1 MNKAKRIEEI
11 QQTITDIDSGNIY
24 TEWENH
30 DPDFLLNLTAAKV
43 EAKTIRSLAAA
54 LVRAQLEIELTALN
68 NQNPSIVEYLVERE
82 ARHLEGILVTT
93 AK

>member
-1 MNKAKRIEEI
+1 MNKVKRIEEI
-11 QQTITDIDSGNIY
+11 QQTILDIDSGNIY

-30 DPDFLLNLTAAKV
+30 DPDFLLNLTAAKL
-43 EAKTIRSLAAA
+43 EAKTIRDLAAA

-68 NQNPSIVEYLVERE
+68 NHNPSIVEYLVEQE
-82 ARHLEGILVTT
+82 ARHLEGILVTI